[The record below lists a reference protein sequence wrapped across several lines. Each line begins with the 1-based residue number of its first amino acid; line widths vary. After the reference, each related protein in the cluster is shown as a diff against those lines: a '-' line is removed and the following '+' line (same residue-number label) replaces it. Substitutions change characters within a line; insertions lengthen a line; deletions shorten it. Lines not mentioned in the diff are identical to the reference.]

1 MMTSERRGSI
11 ERTLSISSKSIDA
24 LYNEGVKLH
33 KAGQLEEAESCWR
46 EGIRRN
52 RKHVPCL
59 VGLGSLL
66 VEEGNKEE
74 GEKLLAEATGVL
86 LCPSFVSVPVGRT
99 HSGGALDGLVTMKDL
114 HPPKPVMRSK
124 FHVGADAVIAVHR
137 MEKEAQRARERRQTE
152 ENSFERA
159 KSN

>member
-1 MMTSERRGSI
+1 MFHALRYFSCCCC
-11 ERTLSISSKSIDA
+11 LCCCHYLVFCSSLTKTHS
-24 LYNEGVKLH
+24 LL
-33 KAGQLEEAESCWR
+33 Q
-46 EGIRRN
+46 
-52 RKHVPCL
+52 VPCL

-114 HPPKPVMRSK
+114 HPPKPVMRSM